1 MHLDRILNTE
11 IGRNIV
17 SIILGLGIA
26 SLFRKVC
33 TEKNCLHFQGP
44 IMEDIEGKIFKQE
57 DKCFTYSTEHV
68 ACDDSKEIIDIAT
81 SNQFYEEN
89 RRPPAQIAAAQAATT
104 TGAATSAAGSSS
116 SSGSSGGA
124 ERGEP
129 DYVGHSDS
137 SLKSSWDFLEK
148 WL

>member
-89 RRPPAQIAAAQAATT
+89 RRPPASV
-104 TGAATSAAGSSS
+104 GNPGPLPGSSGGGGSGGSSGTASS
-116 SSGSSGGA
+116 SSGA
-124 ERGEP
+124 EP

-148 WL
+148 WY